1 MRRSGACAVVAF
13 DIGNSN
19 PSETVGPE
27 RIRLSS
33 SAFPVDIER
42 MRGTLSQRLST
53 PESLRT
59 GVAGIALGALVLSG
73 MGGLVGCDRNT
84 EFQEG
89 HASSKRG
96 ELANIDSG
104 TEDDIPFE
112 WPSDPS
118 HPVLEFKISSPVASG
133 SILIELMPELAPGS
147 VVHVIELA
155 EDGFY
160 DGTTFHRVIPDFML
174 QGGDPNS
181 RDRDP
186 TNDGAGQPGRPIRDE
201 FSKAPFLRGV
211 VGMGNKGRQNSTSTQ
226 FFIMQAD
233 NSGLDGRYNTVGRV
247 LDGLDLVDQLAAIKT
262 DRTGRWGPKDRPIEN
277 IIIESVRP
285 IGQVGAILAA
295 MELEADP
302 AKIALANTGIV
313 HADSLK
319 GGRLGSSKA
328 GSNSA
333 NAPASLGGTDRERIE
348 AEAR

>member
-1 MRRSGACAVVAF
+1 MVTF

-27 RIRLSS
+27 RISLSS
-33 SAFPVDIER
+33 LAFPVDIER
-42 MRGTLSQRLST
+42 MRATLSQRLST
-53 PESLRT
+53 PEGLRT
-59 GVAGIALGALVLSG
+59 GVAGIALGALLLSG
-73 MGGLVGCDRNT
+73 IGGLVGCDRNT
-84 EFQEG
+84 GLQKD
-89 HASSKRG
+89 HASIKRI
-96 ELANIDSG
+96 EPASPDAV
-104 TEDDIPFE
+104 TEDDTPFE

-118 HPVLEFKISSPVASG
+118 HPVLEIKISSPVASG

-147 VVHVIELA
+147 VVHVVELA

-186 TNDGAGQPGRPIRDE
+186 TNDGAGQAGRPIQDE

-233 NSGLDGRYNTVGRV
+233 NGGLDGRYNTIGRV
-247 LDGLDLVDQLAAIKT
+247 LDGLDLVDQLAAVKT

-285 IGQVGAILAA
+285 IGQVAAILAA
-295 MELEADP
+295 IELEADA
-302 AKIALANTGIV
+302 AKIEFASAEHAN
-313 HADSLK
+313 SLT
-319 GGRLGSSKA
+319 GGRSGSSKA

-333 NAPASLGGTDRERIE
+333 NAAASLGGTDRERLE

>member
-1 MRRSGACAVVAF
+1 MVAF

-27 RIRLSS
+27 RISLSS
-33 SAFPVDIER
+33 LAFPVDIER

-53 PESLRT
+53 PEGLRT
-59 GVAGIALGALVLSG
+59 GVAGIALGALLLSG

-84 EFQEG
+84 GLQKD
-89 HASSKRG
+89 HASIKRI
-96 ELANIDSG
+96 EPANPDSG
-104 TEDDIPFE
+104 TEDNTPFE

-118 HPVLEFKISSPVASG
+118 HPVLEIKISSPVASG

-147 VVHVIELA
+147 VVHVVELA

-186 TNDGAGQPGRPIRDE
+186 TNDGAGRAGRPIQDE

-233 NSGLDGRYNTVGRV
+233 NGGLDGRYNTVGRV

-295 MELEADP
+295 MQLEADA
-302 AKIALANTGIV
+302 AKIALASGDAANRNRLT
-313 HADSLK
+313 
-319 GGRLGSSKA
+319 GGRPGSGKA

-333 NAPASLGGTDRERIE
+333 NVPASLGGTDRERLE

>member
-1 MRRSGACAVVAF
+1 
-13 DIGNSN
+13 
-19 PSETVGPE
+19 
-27 RIRLSS
+27 
-33 SAFPVDIER
+33 
-42 MRGTLSQRLST
+42 
-53 PESLRT
+53 
-59 GVAGIALGALVLSG
+59 

-84 EFQEG
+84 GLQKD
-89 HASSKRG
+89 HASIKRI
-96 ELANIDSG
+96 EPANPDSG
-104 TEDDIPFE
+104 TEDNTPFE

-118 HPVLEFKISSPVASG
+118 HPVLEIKISSPVASG

-147 VVHVIELA
+147 VVHVVELA

-186 TNDGAGQPGRPIRDE
+186 TNDGAGRAGRPIQDE

-233 NSGLDGRYNTVGRV
+233 NGGLDGRYNTVGRV

-277 IIIESVRP
+277 IVIESVRP

-295 MELEADP
+295 MELEADA
-302 AKIALANTGIV
+302 AKIALASGDAANTNR
-313 HADSLK
+313 LT
-319 GGRLGSSKA
+319 GGRPGSGKA

-333 NAPASLGGTDRERIE
+333 NVPASLGGTDRERLE

>member
-1 MRRSGACAVVAF
+1 MVAF

-33 SAFPVDIER
+33 LAFPVDIER

-53 PESLRT
+53 PEGLRT
-59 GVAGIALGALVLSG
+59 GVAGIALGALLLSG

-84 EFQEG
+84 GLQKD
-89 HASSKRG
+89 HASIKRI
-96 ELANIDSG
+96 EPANPDSG
-104 TEDDIPFE
+104 TEDNTPFE

-118 HPVLEFKISSPVASG
+118 HPVLEIKISSPVASG

-147 VVHVIELA
+147 VVHVVELA

-174 QGGDPNS
+174 QGG
-181 RDRDP
+181 
-186 TNDGAGQPGRPIRDE
+186 AGRAGRPIQDE

-233 NSGLDGRYNTVGRV
+233 NGGLDGRYNTVGRV

-295 MELEADP
+295 MQLEADA
-302 AKIALANTGIV
+302 AKIALASGDAANTN
-313 HADSLK
+313 
-319 GGRLGSSKA
+319 RLPA
-328 GSNSA
+328 HSA
-333 NAPASLGGTDRERIE
+333 SA
-348 AEAR
+348 